1 MRAKRVDANHQQT
14 VKAFR
19 KFGFTVADT
28 AALGNGFPDCVI
40 SRQMKTAVIEI
51 KDGEK
56 PPSARE
62 LTPAEKKFRA
72 GWNGIYFI
80 VESLKDVER
89 IANDWG
95 KM

>member
-1 MRAKRVDANHQQT
+1 MRAKRVDANHGEII
-14 VKAFR
+14 KAFR
-19 KFGFTVADT
+19 KLGFAVFDT
-28 AALGNGFPDCVI
+28 SSIGNGFGDCVI

-95 KM
+95 RM